1 MTIIGVSQLPVEI
14 QEKWQKLL
22 LLLQEMGSVVVAFSG
37 GVDSGLLCVA
47 AYTALA
53 DRMMAITVHSPV
65 SVAGEVESA
74 TGLARKVGFQHQ
86 VIEYNDLDNPLFVA
100 NPPDRCYHC
109 KMARFT
115 ALLKIA
121 SEHNAACVLEGTNAD
136 DNGDYRPGMRAVVEL
151 GVRSP
156 LAEVRLSKS
165 EIRQLSHA
173 LGLPVWNRPSSP
185 CLATRF
191 PYGMAI
197 SSQGVAQVAQAEE
210 FLRQHGFEP
219 VRVRNQGETARIE
232 VLPVEICRL
241 VEMSAETVSF
251 IKRIGFRY
259 VSVDLQG
266 YRQGSL
272 NEVLS
277 K

>member
-1 MTIIGVSQLPVEI
+1 MNITGVSLLPIEI

-22 LLLQEMGSVVVAFSG
+22 TLLEEMGSVVVAFSG
-37 GVDSGLLCVA
+37 GVDSGLLCA
-47 AYTALA
+47 AAFMTLA
-53 DRMMAITVHSPV
+53 DRMKAVTVHSPV
-65 SVAGEVESA
+65 SVSGEVESA
-74 TGLARKVGFQHQ
+74 KELARKVGFQHQ

-115 ALLKIA
+115 ALQKFA
-121 SEHNAACVLEGTNAD
+121 GEHQIACVLEGTNAD
-136 DNGDYRPGMRAVVEL
+136 DSGDYRPGARAVNEL

-156 LAEVRLSKS
+156 LAEVGLKKS

-191 PYGMAI
+191 PYGMVITA
-197 SSQGVAQVAQAEE
+197 QGVAQVAQAEE

-232 VLPVEICRL
+232 VLPVEISRL

-251 IKRIGFRY
+251 LKGIGFKY

-272 NEVLS
+272 NEVLTR
-277 K
+277 